1 VLRLLA
7 KSLRGRRIRSWLAVA
22 GVATCTLLVIVIAS
36 AYRSVRKA
44 MTDYAGQ
51 ASVDLWVA
59 PQGSDNM
66 IRGSFISFIPFGDVD
81 RLREIP
87 GVKAADPIIQ
97 GFLPVESLGSEGPRK
112 RLNLLTVGFR
122 QPDGLGGPPAY
133 AKGRAPR
140 SRDEVALDKAAA
152 HRLGIG
158 VGDAIEFIGR
168 RVVVTGLTTGT
179 NILAS
184 QFLFTDL
191 DLAAEGSNA
200 VGRASFVLVQLAPGA
215 DRERVVRAIE
225 ERSPGVR
232 AFSREEFVESNE
244 REVAS
249 GFIPLLA
256 LVTFLGVG
264 ASALLVGLLILS
276 VVDERRG
283 DIAVLMALGTGA
295 NAVGRGVLAQAATLS
310 FRGALIGVALS
321 YGLNAVLEAFLPTIP
336 LRISALDAVLI
347 AGLFIITGSASALAP
362 VVRLSAIDP
371 LEAFRS

>member
-1 VLRLLA
+1 MRLLA

-36 AYRSVRKA
+36 AYRSVRTA

-51 ASVDLWVA
+51 PSVDLWVA
-59 PQGSDNM
+59 PKGTDNM
-66 IRGSFISFIPFGDVD
+66 IRGSFVSFIPFGDIDVF
-81 RLREIP
+81 RAIP

-97 GFLPVESLGSEGPRK
+97 GFLPVESLGSDGPRK

-122 QPDGLGGPPAY
+122 LPDGLGGPPAY
-133 AKGRAPR
+133 VKGRAPR
-140 SRDEVALDKAAA
+140 SSDEVALDKAAA
-152 HRLGIG
+152 YRLRIG
-158 VGDAIEFIGR
+158 VGDAIEFIGS

-184 QFLFTDL
+184 QFLFVDI
-191 DLAAEGSNA
+191 DRAAEGSNA
-200 VGRASFVLVQLAPGA
+200 VGRASFVLVKLAPGA
-215 DRERVVRAIE
+215 DRDQVIRAIE

-232 AFSREEFVESNE
+232 AFSRAEFVASNE

-249 GFIPLLA
+249 GFVPLLA
-256 LVTFLGVG
+256 LVTILGVG

-295 NAVGRGVLAQAATLS
+295 TSVGGGVLAQAAALS
-310 FRGALIGVALS
+310 FRGALIGVVLS
-321 YGLNAVLEAFLPTIP
+321 YGLNAALDAVLPTIP
-336 LRISALDAVLI
+336 LRISALDALLI
-347 AGLFIITGSASALAP
+347 AGLFMATGSASALAP
-362 VVRLSAIDP
+362 VARLSAIDP